1 MLLIIYYLNER
12 TRTRMSF
19 RIISDFYKELSF
31 FLALIQAQST
41 VAYTLMKH
49 FSNCLNTFQL
59 LNGVK
64 LSVSHSLISK
74 EASSVRFKFQ
84 FEYPW
89 LVLVK

>member
-1 MLLIIYYLNER
+1 MKELEQ
-12 TRTRMSF
+12 TRMSF
-19 RIISDFYKELSF
+19 RILSGFYKKLSF

-59 LNGVK
+59 LNEVK

-74 EASSVRFKFQ
+74 EAYSVRFKFQ

-89 LVLVK
+89 LVSV